1 MCRRPNPKLFYFLS
15 HFQLQFRSAN
25 AIVHEQSYLVFFFGI
40 RDCRRKH
47 ILIVIVIGQ
56 GGREEN
62 KTRNSNQIAF
72 ATLCQK
78 RISSPIT
85 FSDGNQSENT
95 RSKKKKGRFAC
106 FYPQFCYFFVCKRRV
121 KSKCI

>member
-95 RSKKKKGRFAC
+95 RSKKKKVVSHVFTLNFAT
-106 FYPQFCYFFVCKRRV
+106 FLFARGG
-121 KSKCI
+121 